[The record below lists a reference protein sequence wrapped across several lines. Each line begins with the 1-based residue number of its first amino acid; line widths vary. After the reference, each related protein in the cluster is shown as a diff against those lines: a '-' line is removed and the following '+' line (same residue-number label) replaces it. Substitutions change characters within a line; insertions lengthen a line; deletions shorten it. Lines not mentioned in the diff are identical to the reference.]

1 VFPIPLQVPAFP
13 AQLAISLD
21 LNLNALNAHLEVSLP
36 IMVQRSAHLAQLVS
50 SNVFTYLFLL
60 R

>member
-1 VFPIPLQVPAFP
+1 VYLIPLQVPAFP

-21 LNLNALNAHLEVSLP
+21 PDLNALNAHLEVSLP
-36 IMVQRSAHLAQLVS
+36 LMVQRSAHLAQSVS
-50 SNVFTYLFLL
+50 SNVVTYLILF